1 MPSRYGTGEL
11 YGLDFSTLSTER
23 IRQLSLVSH
32 KEVECPFKPQ
42 QGGKPVRQCNKKGG
56 VCSLRL
62 FVQDSEGKVEG
73 KGEPV
78 ITCPNRFL
86 EANLV
91 VQWVGELLLGTSSPV
106 VISELPFL
114 MGEIQAGEA
123 AEPDAVGK
131 IDKVL
136 VNPESQVLQW
146 CALEMQAVYFSGMS
160 MENDF
165 KVMREW
171 DGPGVP
177 FPKVQRRPDFRSS
190 GPKRLMPQLQVKV
203 PTISRWGKKMAVVI
217 DKAFWESLSEMR
229 ETKDLSN
236 CEIVWFVVSFAASR
250 DGRFSLRRDS
260 VHYTTLSNAVE
271 GLTGGTPMSLERF
284 EREIRARLSPA

>member
-11 YGLDFSTLSTER
+11 YGLDFSTLPAER

-42 QGGKPVRQCNKKGG
+42 QGGKPGHQCNKKGG

-62 FVQDSEGKVEG
+62 FVQGSGGKVEG

-86 EANLV
+86 EADLV

-123 AEPDAVGK
+123 SEPDAVGK

-190 GPKRLMPQLQVKV
+190 GPKRLMPQLQ
-203 PTISRWGKKMAVVI
+203 
-217 DKAFWESLSEMR
+217 
-229 ETKDLSN
+229 
-236 CEIVWFVVSFAASR
+236 EI
-250 DGRFSLRRDS
+250 GRAH
-260 VHYTTLSNAVE
+260 V
-271 GLTGGTPMSLERF
+271 
-284 EREIRARLSPA
+284 